1 MLFGEERKRENIIA
15 AALIALCTISLFVG
29 AFIIQRD
36 SKKSKN
42 NENSKLVQGLRKD
55 KVAVI
60 ALEGV
65 IYDTVQDRAPF
76 RTLFNTA
83 YVKEEL
89 KKALEDDHTK
99 GVLLRLNSP
108 GGTVGAS
115 QEIYQLVNKLK
126 ESNKAVVASMGD
138 MCASGCYYIAAA
150 TDAIVANRGTLT
162 GSIGVIKQGV
172 NYKGLMER
180 YGIYDQTYKAGKYK
194 DMGSPQR
201 NATEEERAILQALLE
216 DSYDQFLND
225 VSSSRE
231 MELASVKK
239 LAQGL
244 IYTGRQAN
252 GVGLIDHLGS
262 YEDSKDVIK
271 KILKE
276 KYKYSRAS
284 SLRFEETW
292 DKSKLSSIDDLLEF
306 SYQGFFEGK
315 SITRL
320 FSDLFLKESNK
331 ISRSPEYSFL
341 TGPGSESQIFW
352 VLP

>member
-15 AALIALCTISLFVG
+15 ATLIALCTISLFLGTFV
-29 AFIIQRD
+29 IQ
-36 SKKSKN
+36 SKKSKST
-42 NENSKLVQGLRKD
+42 ENSKLVQSLRKD

-76 RTLFNTA
+76 RALFNTA

-89 KKALEDDHTK
+89 KKALEDEHTK

-115 QEIYQLVNKLK
+115 QEIYQLVNKLRENK
-126 ESNKAVVASMGD
+126 KAVVTSMGD

-150 TDAIVANRGTLT
+150 SDAIVANRGTLT

-201 NATEEERAILQALLE
+201 NATEEERVILQALLD
-216 DSYDQFLND
+216 DSYDQFVTD
-225 VSSSRE
+225 VSTSRNI
-231 MELASVKK
+231 ELQTVKK
-239 LAQGL
+239 IAQGL
-244 IYTGRQAN
+244 VYTGRQAM
-252 GVGLIDHLGS
+252 GVGLIDQLGS
-262 YEDSKDVIK
+262 YEDSKEVIK
-271 KILKE
+271 KVLKE
-276 KYKYSRAS
+276 NYKYSRAS

-306 SYQGFFEGK
+306 SYSGFLGGQNL
-315 SITRL
+315 T
-320 FSDLFLKESNK
+320 DLMTDLLLKDSNK
-331 ISRSPEYSFL
+331 GFSTSEYNLLAGQDSRF
-341 TGPGSESQIFW
+341 QIFW
-352 VLP
+352 MLP